1 MRNAVVALVVVIIA
15 VLVWWQWPRH
25 RDAKPGVE
33 AQRAAATAP
42 ASASSSTPSKVRRLD
57 PDQRKLLGQQIETA
71 IKRSSTAAAATA
83 AAAAHPGSA
92 APTLDGDPIIPLES
106 VGKPLQEG
114 LQASIPLLAAC
125 YEKSGT
131 PPKTAAAM
139 MTMASDPDLGTVID
153 TAAMT
158 DASGQPLSREL
169 DECLRDVVDSLA
181 LPPLGQPGKLQIQY
195 TFKFD

>member
-1 MRNAVVALVVVIIA
+1 VRNVVVALVVMIIA
-15 VLVWWQWPRH
+15 VVVWWQWPRH
-25 RDAKPGVE
+25 QDAKPGIE

-42 ASASSSTPSKVRRLD
+42 VASSTTPSKVRRLD
-57 PDQRKLLGQQIETA
+57 PEARKRLGQQIETA
-71 IKRSSTAAAATA
+71 IKQSSAAKAAAAQTA
-83 AAAAHPGSA
+83 SSGGSA

-114 LQASIPLLAAC
+114 LGAAIPLLAGC

-131 PPKTAAAM
+131 PPKTAAAS

-153 TAAMT
+153 NAAMT
-158 DASGQPLSREL
+158 DASGQPLAAAL
-169 DECLRDVVDSLA
+169 DECLRDVIDSLA